1 MKEFKKIS
9 RSCLYRDGS
18 FCSYWGNE
26 TQCHFLSCP
35 LFSREL
41 TETDRL
47 TLKKRIIDSVQ
58 FSVEDFEK
66 TSITILDLIDK
77 IRNSDLEQP
86 VMENYPR
93 SSIVVDKQVQRMIC
107 FVCGEIIDDDKYSTV
122 RDPNGVILYFHS
134 KGECI
139 PRITNI
145 NGVREKWLKTHL
157 SKD

>member
-1 MKEFKKIS
+1 MKEFKTIAQ
-9 RSCLYRDGS
+9 SCLYRNRTY
-18 FCSYWGNE
+18 CSYWHIE

-35 LFSREL
+35 LFSREIP
-41 TETDRL
+41 EAERSA
-47 TLKKRIIDSVQ
+47 LKKRIIDSVQ
-58 FSVEDFEK
+58 FSIEDFESTV
-66 TSITILDLIDK
+66 TSIYDLIEK
-77 IRNSDLEQP
+77 VRKSVSEQPIRNPDP
-86 VMENYPR
+86 K
-93 SSIVVDKQVQRMIC
+93 SSVVVEKEVKRMIC
-107 FVCGEIIDDDKYSTV
+107 FVCEETIMDDRYSTV